1 MKNKTVKAVLLSAV
15 ILGLAS
21 GCGSSKNMAQKNA
34 ETATETD
41 TETET
46 EAFKIEPVTVETVED
61 VKKVY
66 QFDMEGIHYQLPCTI
81 DDFLENGCTIS
92 DEELSYSIEAQKAV
106 MVCVHPV
113 PGENRYIEA
122 TVINE
127 SDQAQTVKE
136 CQKVV
141 AITGTKGS
149 NANLY
154 INNGVKVSFDDAFL
168 EDLQAIYSQNGKVYS
183 VQKKSEKDCVWSWR
197 FYRRVQPE
205 LMENTG
211 SDTFEKGK
219 ILYAVLA
226 NVKNEDQ
233 TDIKLQRIGREQH
246 EKTDRFI
253 ISIWNGNWNDRLR
266 KQQSEQPGQYN

>member
-1 MKNKTVKAVLLSAV
+1 MQCPNRCKKAVQ
-15 ILGLAS
+15 
-21 GCGSSKNMAQKNA
+21 AQTTVCKTESA
-34 ETATETD
+34 ETES
-41 TETET
+41 
-46 EAFKIEPVTVETVED
+46 EPVEASVLVETVD
-61 VKKVY
+61 DIKNVY
-66 QFDMEGIHYQLPCTI
+66 QFELQGEHYQLPCTI

-106 MVCVHPV
+106 KVCVHPV

-149 NANLY
+149 NANFY
-154 INNGVKVSFDDAFL
+154 INNGVKVAFDDAFL
-168 EDLQAIYSQNGKVYS
+168 ENLQAIYSQNGKVYS
-183 VQKKSEKDCVWSWR
+183 VQKKSEKDCTWSWR

-219 ILYAVLA
+219 DMIEFSM
-226 NVKNEDQ
+226 KNGAG
-233 TDIKLQRIGREQH
+233 K
-246 EKTDRFI
+246 FYM
-253 ISIWNGNWNDRLR
+253 
-266 KQQSEQPGQYN
+266 QYWPM

>member
-1 MKNKTVKAVLLSAV
+1 MKNKTVKTVLVLALT
-15 ILGLAS
+15 LGLAS
-21 GCGSSKNMAQKNA
+21 GCGSSKNAAQMDA
-34 ETATETD
+34 ETATETA

-46 EAFKIEPVTVETVED
+46 EAPKIEPVTVETVED

-106 MVCVHPV
+106 
-113 PGENRYIEA
+113 NRYIEA

-154 INNGVKVSFDDAFL
+154 INNGVKVAFDDAFL
-168 EDLQAIYSQNGKVYS
+168 ENLQAIYSQNGKVYS
-183 VQKKSEKDCVWSWR
+183 VQKKSEKDCTWSWR

-219 ILYAVLA
+219 DMIEFSM
-226 NVKNEDQ
+226 KNGAG
-233 TDIKLQRIGREQH
+233 K
-246 EKTDRFI
+246 FYM
-253 ISIWNGNWNDRLR
+253 
-266 KQQSEQPGQYN
+266 QYWPM